1 MKIDSVKQ
9 NYQTGY
15 SAHKKSS
22 NNHIQSVSVN
32 QNTPAF
38 TGSKLTPIQESFLN
52 LFPKWEKRL
61 YNIMTKV
68 SDYAKGEVGGIV
80 INAIGTGAVAPWFIA
95 FNPFVK
101 AQPGATAEEEEEI
114 SKTKKY
120 TAMRQPVSAALAIL
134 IQVGVQ
140 KPIDKF
146 LQNVTNNPE
155 ISRHFKGWVLNQA
168 SLQDDKYITRQ
179 INKGNI
185 KLNENETVADAVKRI
200 KKDQVNAVIKSLT
213 EEGKIKM
220 GKFDIENAAVAEVLN
235 NRIDDY
241 IASARDQQI
250 DNSHYRKYIVR
261 AAELHD
267 NEKILNKILG
277 KEALDKLPKLEDG
290 SVNPKE
296 LKNYLREQRK
306 NAPNIEV
313 KRILNEI
320 VHDMDSTR
328 ESLCTRTIERIQ
340 KIKDACDKH
349 YSMDKYRN
357 YLKEFNET
365 YEAKIKELEA
375 LKIEDVKAAKPEKI
389 QEVIEK
395 LVTTCS
401 FDGEK
406 DGGRLNKI
414 FRDSGDFKP
423 ASKLEDLKAKVYE
436 DVVKSYKE
444 FTGLKYGIFK
454 QLSKVAVGVAVTLP
468 ITCYA
473 LNWVYP
479 RFMDIFFPSLGK
491 SNTDAK
497 AGQAANKGGNE

>member
-9 NYQTGY
+9 NYHTGY
-15 SAHKKSS
+15 SAYKKGS
-22 NNHIQSVSVN
+22 NNTQAPSYSVS
-32 QNTPAF
+32 QNSPSF
-38 TGSKLTPIQESFLN
+38 TGNKLTETQELFLN
-52 LFPKWEKRL
+52 LFPKMERRL

-101 AQPGATAEEEEEI
+101 AKPDATPEEKEEV

-146 LQNVTNNPE
+146 LQNVTNNPD
-155 ISRHFKGWVLNQA
+155 ISKYFKGWVLNQA
-168 SLQDDKYITRQ
+168 SLQDEKYITRQ

-185 KLNENETVADAVKRI
+185 KLKENETVKDAVARI
-200 KKDQVNAVIKSLT
+200 KQEQVDAIVKTLAD
-213 EEGKIKM
+213 EGKIKM
-220 GKFDIENAAVAEVLN
+220 GKFDIDNAAVAEVLN

-250 DNSHYRKYIVR
+250 DNPHYRKYIVR

-267 NEKILNKILG
+267 NEKILKGILG
-277 KEALDKLPKLEDG
+277 KEALSKLPKLKDG
-290 SVNPKE
+290 SVDPKE

-340 KIKDACDKH
+340 KIKDACNQH
-349 YSMDKYRN
+349 YSMDKYRD

-365 YEAKIKELEA
+365 YETKIKDLEA
-375 LKIEDVKAAKPEKI
+375 LKIENVKTAKPEEI
-389 QEVIEK
+389 QEVIKK
-395 LVTTCS
+395 LVSTCS
-401 FDGEK
+401 FDDKAE
-406 DGGRLNKI
+406 GGRLSKI

-423 ASKLEDLKAKVYE
+423 VSNWKDLETKVYE

-444 FTGLKYGIFK
+444 FVGLKYGIFK

-491 SNTDAK
+491 SNTEAK
-497 AGQAANKGGNE
+497 TEQTGKGGNK

>member
-9 NYQTGY
+9 NYQTDY
-15 SAHKKSS
+15 FAYKKSS
-22 NNHIQSVSVN
+22 NNHNQSVSVN

-38 TGSKLTPIQESFLN
+38 TGNTLTPIQESFLN
-52 LFPKWEKRL
+52 LFPKMEKRL

-101 AQPGATAEEEEEI
+101 AKPDATPEEKEEV

-146 LQNVTNNPE
+146 LQNVTNNPD
-155 ISRHFKGWVLNQA
+155 ISKHFKGWVLNQA

-185 KLNENETVADAVKRI
+185 KLKENETVKDAVKRI
-200 KKDQVNAVIKSLT
+200 KKGQVDAIIKSLT

-220 GKFDIENAAVAEVLN
+220 GKFDIDNAAVAEVLN

-241 IASARDQQI
+241 IASARGQQI
-250 DNSHYRKYIVR
+250 DNPHYRKYIVR
-261 AAELHD
+261 SAELHD
-267 NEKILNKILG
+267 NEKILTEILG
-277 KEALDKLPKLEDG
+277 KKALDKLPKLEDG

-328 ESLCTRTIERIQ
+328 ESLCTRTIERIK
-340 KIKDACDKH
+340 KIKEACNQH

-357 YLKEFNET
+357 YLKEYNET

-375 LKIEDVKAAKPEKI
+375 LKIEDVKAAKPQDI
-389 QEVIEK
+389 QEVIKK

-401 FDGEK
+401 FDGEAE
-406 DGGRLNKI
+406 GGRLSKI

-423 ASKLEDLKAKVYE
+423 VSKLEDLKSKVYE

-444 FTGLKYGIFK
+444 FVGLKYGIFK
-454 QLSKVAVGVAVTLP
+454 QLSKVAVGVTVTLP

-491 SNTDAK
+491 SNTDAN
-497 AGQAANKGGNE
+497 ANQAANKGGNK